1 MRGVPGGRSIAANA
15 FLSVYVPLLA
25 VSLEGCSE
33 PLCRLCYVLSPPLA
47 PSFLNLLNS

>member
-33 PLCRLCYVLSPPLA
+33 LCAVCVTFCPLP
-47 PSFLNLLNS
+47 

>member
-15 FLSVYVPLLA
+15 FLSVSVPSA
-25 VSLEGCSE
+25 CLESSKGAPNSG
-33 PLCRLCYVLSPPLA
+33 PLCYVLSPPLS